1 MKKHNEQVA
10 RRIAALSA
18 AVPAE
23 NPGEG
28 VTPLNPGYFR
38 LQQLRDSTTPR
49 QNDRVRVRSDS
60 K

>member
-1 MKKHNEQVA
+1 MKKYNE
-10 RRIAALSA
+10 RIAKRFADLAA
-18 AVPAE
+18 AVPVAD
-23 NPGEG
+23 PGEG